1 MKTLRRLLLIF
12 VLIACTAGSIFVFYS
27 YRQYEALL
35 AQEPLS
41 QAVQRARSMKGYVTY
56 QEISPHFIDALVATE
71 DRRFFERRGF
81 DFRAFFR
88 AVLVNYESGALKEG
102 GSTIPQQVGKL
113 LYYDHKQTLSEKIEQ
128 VMLMYDLE
136 RAYTKEEIFELY
148 ANLTPYGDGIIG
160 VANASNAYFKVRPN
174 KLTYPQA
181 SLLAGLPQA
190 PSAYAP
196 RHHFDRAKL
205 RQKKVLQNCVD
216 VEYITQKEADEY
228 YKTRLKIF

>member
-1 MKTLRRLLLIF
+1 MKTFLKA
-12 VLIACTAGSIFVFYS
+12 IADSFYLNYGDKMATNRKVNLNFHQTFPPDAAHIS
-27 YRQYEALL
+27 ALL
-35 AQEPLS
+35 SLA
-41 QAVQRARSMKGYVTY
+41 
-56 QEISPHFIDALVATE
+56 
-71 DRRFFERRGF
+71 
-81 DFRAFFR
+81 
-88 AVLVNYESGALKEG
+88 ESE
-102 GSTIPQQVGKL
+102 S
-113 LYYDHKQTLSEKIEQ
+113 
-128 VMLMYDLE
+128 
-136 RAYTKEEIFELY
+136 AYTKEEIFELY